1 MKNLKREKRK
11 TSKGQLIEIGSILI
25 IVICLMLIIFAVS
38 SNFIEKKTDKEN
50 LDNFFEIQDK
60 NIEIQD
66 EVKVKEIAN
75 DKDDSENLL
84 GVLEIKKINFIQ
96 GFYSINSR
104 KNDINKNIQIIKGSA
119 MPNELK
125 GNLIIA
131 GHSGRSKNSYFN
143 NLNKLAINDIAT
155 VYFDGKTYDYKLVNV
170 YEVEK
175 TGVVNIV
182 RNKEITTLTLITC
195 KKNTHKQLVFIFEL
209 N

>member
-1 MKNLKREKRK
+1 MKNLKKEKRK

-25 IVICLMLIIFAVS
+25 VIISLMLIIFAVS

-50 LDNFFEIQDK
+50 LDNFFEIQD
-60 NIEIQD
+60 
-66 EVKVKEIAN
+66 EVKVEKIAN
-75 DKDDSENLL
+75 DKDDSKNLL

-104 KNDINKNIQIIKGSA
+104 KNDVNKNIQIIKGSA